1 MASVTSH
8 FDSELR
14 HRDIRHVG
22 RYKTRGDASI
32 AGTDVDRERE
42 REREILKWG
51 RMGLKRRE
59 GGVNQLTWLH

>member
-8 FDSELR
+8 FDSEL
-14 HRDIRHVG
+14 HHCDIRHVG
-22 RYKTRGDASI
+22 RYKTRGDAYLV
-32 AGTDVDRERE
+32 GTDLDRQ
-42 REREILKWG
+42 REREISKWG